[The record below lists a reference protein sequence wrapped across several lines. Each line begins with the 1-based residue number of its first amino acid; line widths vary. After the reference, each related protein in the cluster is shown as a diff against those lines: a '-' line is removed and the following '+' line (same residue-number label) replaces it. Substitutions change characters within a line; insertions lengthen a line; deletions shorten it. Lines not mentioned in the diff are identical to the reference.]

1 LGKDFKK
8 AQQSARESG
17 RPLLLDFTAA
27 WCKPCKAMDA
37 EFWVLEDVVKA
48 VKPFIAVK
56 VDFDKE
62 KSLVGRYNVS
72 AIPFVVFADP
82 LGNTVTF
89 RRGFGTKSVSE
100 INQIFDEMP
109 KDFST
114 LKKAYD
120 AIELKKSDGL
130 ALLEI
135 ADFYRASK
143 MLSLSNEFY
152 RRAAKTEEIQN
163 DAEKKERVAIT
174 LGLNSFGYKDYKQTI
189 EFMADYLKNFPAG
202 KR

>member
-1 LGKDFKK
+1 MTKIYAVVVAVFLLTFNHAAQTEQIVWEKDFKK

-143 MLSLSNEFY
+143 CFRSATNFIDGRRKPKRFKTTPKKKSVSPLLS
-152 RRAAKTEEIQN
+152 
-163 DAEKKERVAIT
+163 D
-174 LGLNSFGYKDYKQTI
+174 
-189 EFMADYLKNFPAG
+189 
-202 KR
+202 